1 MYFCQGDETASP
13 KTSLCP
19 HPPVGV
25 YHDGICALKGDDFPR
40 FTLTMS
46 PLLGGSTGPVH
57 SLVAHH
63 QHFQLFH
70 IVDQELSEAR
80 GQHVFCLLIAAIAD
94 VGHQNLPLE
103 APAHSVV
110 DASGFAP
117 VALHKCREQ
126 LQNEITL
133 NTAGL
138 EAAYTSLHTLPAQL
152 LQLGTIL
159 LGFPSPP
166 KPKAPQKFCPWE
178 HLTLILT

>member
-1 MYFCQGDETASP
+1 MWYSLAHHRCVFLPRDEIASP
-13 KTSLCP
+13 KAFLCP
-19 HPPVGV
+19 HPPVRV
-25 YHDGICALKGDDFPR
+25 HHDGTCTLTGNDFPH
-40 FTLTMS
+40 FTLTIP
-46 PLLGGSTGPVH
+46 PLPGGSTGPVH

-80 GQHVFCLLIAAIAD
+80 GQHVFCLLIAPIAD

-103 APAHSVV
+103 APAHSVI
-110 DASGFAP
+110 DASGFTP
-117 VALHKCREQ
+117 VALHKCTEQ

-138 EAAYTSLHTLPAQL
+138 EAAYTSLHTLRAQL

-166 KPKAPQKFCPWE
+166 TPKAPQ
-178 HLTLILT
+178 